1 MNWSEA
7 MREARAHG
15 ISGKA
20 MAAEMGI
27 HPHTLARRERD
38 ERTMKPSERAS
49 YDGILRRQMMILEQQ
64 KSDKARES
72 LATI

>member
-20 MAAEMGI
+20 LAAEMGI
-27 HPHTLARRERD
+27 HPHTLAHRERN
-38 ERTMKPSERAS
+38 EPAMKPSERAS
-49 YDGILRRQMMILEQQ
+49 
-64 KSDKARES
+64 
-72 LATI
+72 